1 MRAPMPHIINPH
13 RTRLIRLSIRINPL
27 LPQPPLKHR
36 ITQPQIS
43 AAPVIKRVVRGRY
56 IIMSPAQLPRI
67 QRQYARRKPTVRR
80 ALQQR
85 PRKLV
90 VVRHVELEEPHAAFF
105 PPCARV
111 IGPPDVFN
119 RLAARRAE
127 TIRQS
132 QFAGD
137 SSEGQFAVRVVD
149 FINPEGREA
158 DGRRYL
164 VPEYVRCRV
173 ALVRVDEH
181 AGHDAV
187 AVEGL
192 AVRCVRVRETGV

>member
-1 MRAPMPHIINPH
+1 
-13 RTRLIRLSIRINPL
+13 
-27 LPQPPLKHR
+27 
-36 ITQPQIS
+36 
-43 AAPVIKRVVRGRY
+43 
-56 IIMSPAQLPRI
+56 MSPTQLPRI
-67 QRQYARRKPTVRR
+67 QRQYARRKPTVHR

-85 PRKLV
+85 PRKLI
-90 VVRHVELEEPHAAFF
+90 VVRHVELEEPHAVSF
-105 PPCARV
+105 PSCARV
-111 IGPPDVFN
+111 IGPPDGFN

-127 TIRQS
+127 TIWQS

-137 SSEGQFAVRVVD
+137 SGDGQFAVRMVD
-149 FINPEGREA
+149 FIDPDGREA

-164 VPEYVRCRV
+164 VPEYVRRRI

-192 AVRCVRVRETGV
+192 AIRCMRMRGARI